1 MIRHIVPAL
10 VSLACLATFT
20 SAQTNEDLKL
30 VASDG
35 AAGNRFG
42 FSIAISGNT
51 AVIGAPWDDD
61 NGDYSGSA
69 YVIDITTG
77 QEFFKLTASDAAAG
91 DRFGYSIA
99 VSGNLAVIG
108 ADLDDDS
115 GSGSGSAY
123 VFDFTT
129 GQELAKLTAS
139 DGADGDRFGLSIA
152 ASGNLAVIGAY
163 ADDDNGNNS
172 GSAYIFDVTT
182 GQELA
187 KLTPSDAA
195 VSAYFGA
202 SVALSGNIAVIG
214 AFGDGA
220 NGYATG
226 SAYVFDVTTGQEL
239 FKLTASDGEEG
250 DYAGTSVALSGNT
263 AVIGAYSD
271 NDDGWESGSAYVFD
285 VTTGQ
290 ELFKLTASDGAE
302 GDRFSHSVAASGN
315 IAVIGAFKDDDKAQD
330 TGSAY
335 LFDITT
341 GQELAKLTASDGA
354 ALDFFG
360 RPVAISGNTA
370 VIGAPYDDGNSTD
383 SGSAYVFGLTPDGVS
398 RYCGT
403 TQNPNNAAVIRI
415 DTTDS
420 SAASIRAILAAPSP
434 FIVIAPVF
442 ALSRWRPPCARRSV
456 RARSRA
462 SLLLVPPPIRRA
474 STSVSV
480 SSLAPDRLR
489 RRRACD
495 RSVPVV
501 NRNNGRIKNPVS
513 GIARALAK
521 GAPAAIPPNQN
532 TTSGIVPI
540 HGASSPR

>member
-61 NGDYSGSA
+61 NGDY
-69 YVIDITTG
+69 
-77 QEFFKLTASDAAAG
+77 
-91 DRFGYSIA
+91 
-99 VSGNLAVIG
+99 
-108 ADLDDDS
+108 
-115 GSGSGSAY
+115 
-123 VFDFTT
+123 
-129 GQELAKLTAS
+129 
-139 DGADGDRFGLSIA
+139 
-152 ASGNLAVIGAY
+152 
-163 ADDDNGNNS
+163 
-172 GSAYIFDVTT
+172 
-182 GQELA
+182 
-187 KLTPSDAA
+187 
-195 VSAYFGA
+195 
-202 SVALSGNIAVIG
+202 
-214 AFGDGA
+214 
-220 NGYATG
+220 
-226 SAYVFDVTTGQEL
+226 
-239 FKLTASDGEEG
+239 
-250 DYAGTSVALSGNT
+250 
-263 AVIGAYSD
+263 
-271 NDDGWESGSAYVFD
+271 SGSAYVFD

-420 SAASIRAILAAPSP
+420 SAASIRVSLASAPANQFAYLLVGNGSGTVSQP
-434 FIVIAPVF
+434 PGAKGDLCVVGGSCLGRYDRDVGQITAAGAFTTDIQNALSNPCAGAVTIAPGATWNF
-442 ALSRWRPPCARRSV
+442 QYWHRQPMGQPATFSDAISV
-456 RARSRA
+456 
-462 SLLLVPPPIRRA
+462 
-474 STSVSV
+474 TF
-480 SSLAPDRLR
+480 
-489 RRRACD
+489 
-495 RSVPVV
+495 
-501 NRNNGRIKNPVS
+501 
-513 GIARALAK
+513 
-521 GAPAAIPPNQN
+521 Q
-532 TTSGIVPI
+532 
-540 HGASSPR
+540 